1 MGRLAALSHFLAKS
15 AENCLPFFAMLRGA
29 SPLRWTEECQQAFES
44 LKEHLSKLAALATPP
59 LGKGLLFF
67 LSASPAAVSAVMVL
81 EDNSGSKPLYYVSEA
96 LAGPKIAY
104 ALVMAY
110 RKLRHYFLA
119 HDITVPTSYPLGDMF
134 WNGEA
139 TGRIG
144 KWAVEIASFTICFV
158 AQSTINSLVLADFVV
173 EWTRHCTEQSKPPRR
188 RSGQRALT
196 EPATCLGLVQPR

>member
-1 MGRLAALSHFLAKS
+1 MGCLAALSHFLAMS
-15 AENCLPFFAMLRGA
+15 AENCHPFFAMLRGA
-29 SPLRWTEECQQAFES
+29 SPLRWTEECHQAFES
-44 LKEHLSKLAALATPP
+44 LKEHLSKMAALATPP

-81 EDNSGSKPLYYVSEA
+81 EDNSGSKPLYYVLEA
-96 LAGPKIAY
+96 LAGPKMRFTELEKIAY

-134 WNGEA
+134 WNWEA

-158 AQSTINSLVLADFVV
+158 ARSTINSLVLADFIV
-173 EWTRHCTEQSKPPRR
+173 EWTSIAPSS
-188 RSGQRALT
+188 RSPHGGDLDS
-196 EPATCLGLVQPR
+196 VH